1 MYMLSNT
8 WDAQRHFV
16 ASWLRNFVAS
26 QLRGFASADLLR
38 FLEEYAY
45 HYGKKNALK

>member
-1 MYMLSNT
+1 MLSNT
-8 WDAQRHFV
+8 WDAQRDFV
-16 ASWLRNFVAS
+16 ASWLRNFV
-26 QLRGFASADLLR
+26 SADLLR